1 MNPNEVLDGRYKLVK
16 RVGVGGM
23 GSVWEARE
31 LPSDRHVAIKAL
43 HEHLTDE
50 TDLVTRFL
58 REAQAALE
66 ARYSGH
72 IIEVYDVVQPIESPP
87 YIVMEFLEG
96 EDLEQILEREGPLEP
111 RRAVD
116 LIIQTCEA
124 VAEVHRQG
132 FIHRDIKPENLFV
145 SRLQD
150 GTEWIKLLDFG
161 VVKFSD
167 TESSRARP
175 LTEHGRTVG
184 TVWYMAPEQ
193 ASDPTAIDDRVDI
206 YATGVVLYELL
217 TGEVPFDS
225 EDQRELMRL
234 LYKGSPTPIRK
245 HRPELSE
252 ALEKVVMRAMSV
264 SRRKRFQTMYDLAEA
279 LEPLSSS
286 GKIHGQ
292 RTSQI
297 VSVPGARA
305 PGLLASILSR
315 RASETIEIH
324 HMPAR
329 PVPRWFYI
337 AMGAVALA
345 GIIVGLGI
353 WFFSA
358 PSCTA
363 ATSSPKD
370 LSAEPIL
377 SATYDGGERDGGADV
392 GTGEGGTLD
401 DQAAQRRW
409 ANRYGKRLNKR
420 AVAKGLRRLSP
431 GIRACLKGTRAP
443 GTRVLMHFWIAS
455 DGTVQFRRSRPSLSR
470 AAQGCIRRVTRAKR
484 LSPTKVPPFVAT
496 QSYVVPG

>member
-1 MNPNEVLDGRYKLVK
+1 MKPNDVLDGRYKLGR

-43 HEHLTDE
+43 HEHLINE
-50 TDLVTRFL
+50 TELVTRFL

-72 IIEVYDVVQPIESPP
+72 IIEVYDVVQPAERPP

-132 FIHRDIKPENLFV
+132 FIHRDIKPENLFLTQ
-145 SRLQD
+145 LQD

-167 TESSRARP
+167 TQTSQSRP

-193 ASDPTAIDDRVDI
+193 ASDPATIDHRVDI

-234 LYKGSPTPIRK
+234 LYKGSPTPIRE
-245 HRPELSE
+245 HRPGLSE

-264 SRRKRFQTMYDLAEA
+264 SRRKRFQTIYELAEA

-286 GKIHGQ
+286 GKIPGQ
-292 RTSQI
+292 RTSEI
-297 VSVPGARA
+297 VSVPGASA

-324 HMPAR
+324 HRPAR
-329 PVPRWFYI
+329 RLPRRFLI
-337 AMGAVALA
+337 VAGVAALA
-345 GIIVGLGI
+345 CVIVGFGI

-358 PSCTA
+358 STCPATTTA
-363 ATSSPKD
+363 PQEV
-370 LSAEPIL
+370 SAKPIL
-377 SATYDGGERDGGADV
+377 STAVDGGTRDGGDDSGAREA
-392 GTGEGGTLD
+392 GALD
-401 DQAAQRRW
+401 DQEAQRRW

-420 AVAKGLRRLSP
+420 AVARGLRKLSP
-431 GIRACLKGTRAP
+431 GIRRCLKGTRAP

-455 DGTVQFRRSRPSLSR
+455 DGTVQYRRSRPSLSR
-470 AAQGCIRRVTRAKR
+470 ASEGCIRRVTRAKR

-496 QSYVVPG
+496 QSYIVPQ